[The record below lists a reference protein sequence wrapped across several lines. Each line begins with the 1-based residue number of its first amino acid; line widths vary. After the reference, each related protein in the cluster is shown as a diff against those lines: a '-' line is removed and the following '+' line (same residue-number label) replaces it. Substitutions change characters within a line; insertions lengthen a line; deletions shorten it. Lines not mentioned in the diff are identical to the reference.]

1 MRGMKPN
8 YQITP
13 WLLLLPSLIFIIIFT
28 FYPILKTIY
37 LSLFQA
43 DLTTPEPYFVGLDNF
58 SRMME
63 DKVFWKALKNNIL
76 FAAGTVPL
84 SMALGLA
91 MALLVNRALKGSG
104 LVKTLLFYPVVIPMI
119 AAANIWLFIYTPE
132 YGMLNQILSLFGA
145 GSINV
150 LGHTETVLPAMI
162 FMVVWKEAGFFM
174 VFYLAGLQNISKEL
188 YEASII
194 DGASK
199 WQQFWKVTFPLL
211 MPTTLFIF
219 IIATTN
225 AFKLVD
231 HLVVMTQGGPDN
243 ASNLLFYYIY
253 ENAFKFLD
261 YGMASTLTIV
271 MLVVMLVIAAVQ
283 FFTVDKKIHY
293 N

>member
-283 FFTVDKKIHY
+283 FFTVNKKIHY